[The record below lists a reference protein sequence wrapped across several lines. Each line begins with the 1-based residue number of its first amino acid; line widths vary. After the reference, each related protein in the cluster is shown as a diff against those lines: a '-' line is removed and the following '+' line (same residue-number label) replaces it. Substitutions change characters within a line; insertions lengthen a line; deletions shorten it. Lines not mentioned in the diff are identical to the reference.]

1 MATLEGCRCRGA
13 SGRKNSSSILYSILK
28 SDDRLVTAE
37 EQQQHP
43 QQHTLQHLFQKPPSS
58 ASASLQEVRQQA
70 CSCGSSRRRG
80 VLRSPQ
86 VTCKAASAVLVKT
99 LRFVKNVPCFR
110 ELPEDDQLVLIRSG
124 WAPLLVLGLAQDRVD
139 FETTET
145 VEPSMLQRIL
155 TGCPDRQSEAV
166 GGQNRGAPGVS
177 VVDIEAIKAF
187 LKKCWSVDISTKEYA
202 YLKGAVLFNPGGSGL
217 LIAEHQFLSTGATLT
232 SGTVWFINWWVK
244 VCFISAWLLWYLHFT
259 WLLVCVVTFLSTFH
273 FPPSFPTSRS
283 GGFALSALHPVAA
296 SRGAPGSKRARQAD
310 PSRGY
315 DAVRQAAHSSVHA
328 EGHQPASGRSALLQ
342 TRHRDCQH
350 RRGPHG
356 DVLREVG
363 HGSIVDWDEFSRF
376 SCQMDW
382 TAQRFNWLAGEDD
395 VWDSIN

>member
-13 SGRKNSSSILYSILK
+13 SGRKNSSSSSSSSILYSILK

-202 YLKGAVLFNPGGSGL
+202 YLKGAVLFNPDLEGLRCLHYIQSLRREAHQALNEHVRLIHREDTTRFAKL
-217 LIAEHQFLSTGATLT
+217 LIALSMLRAISPPVVAQLFFRPVI
-232 SGTVWFINWWVK
+232 GTVNI
-244 VCFISAWLLWYLHFT
+244 
-259 WLLVCVVTFLSTFH
+259 
-273 FPPSFPTSRS
+273 
-283 GGFALSALHPVAA
+283 
-296 SRGAPGSKRARQAD
+296 
-310 PSRGY
+310 
-315 DAVRQAAHSSVHA
+315 
-328 EGHQPASGRSALLQ
+328 EE
-342 TRHRDCQH
+342 
-350 RRGPHG
+350 
-356 DVLREVG
+356 VLMEMFYG
-363 HGSIVDWDEFSRF
+363 K
-376 SCQMDW
+376 
-382 TAQRFNWLAGEDD
+382 
-395 VWDSIN
+395 